1 MKRKL
6 CCAVLVI
13 LAGATTAAVAGPYS
27 ILSGTLVK
35 IDSSYQ
41 TTFPIG
47 DISNGVGSIDFSVD
61 GFIYGVDAFSD
72 TLVKIDPLNG
82 NSETVGPLGV
92 DLDWWTDLDEDGDGR
107 LWLLQNG
114 TGELFTIDRTT
125 GAASLQCQ
133 ADNPEVFGLAILDGR
148 FFTSGYGPNPP
159 DPGCG
164 LEFLG
169 GTIPYLEKGPD
180 GWIHTLIAEP
190 FGFQYTSYIFSRVN
204 PTNGALQ
211 ELGRFG
217 PGDIDEFYGLTFD
230 PAEQVPPPPIPTLGW
245 QGRAMLILLLTIAG
259 AAILAHFSTGR
270 R

>member
-1 MKRKL
+1 MKRTL
-6 CCAVLVI
+6 IFLAVVM
-13 LAGATTAAVAGPYS
+13 LAARFVSAEGGPYS
-27 ILSGTLVK
+27 ILNGTLVK
-35 IDSSYQ
+35 IDPSYQ
-41 TTFPIG
+41 TTVPIG
-47 DISNGVGSIDFSVD
+47 DISNGVGSIEFSVD

-72 TLVKIDPLNG
+72 TLVKIDPLDG
-82 NSETVGPLGV
+82 DSETVGPLGF
-92 DLDWWTDLDEDGDGR
+92 DLDWETDLDEDGDGR
-107 LWLLQNG
+107 LWLLQSG

-133 ADNPEVFGLAILDGR
+133 ANNPDVFGLAIHDGR

-164 LEFLG
+164 LELSG
-169 GTIPYLEKGPD
+169 GTIPYMETGPD

-190 FGFQYTSYIFSRVN
+190 FGFQYTSFIFSRFN
-204 PTNGALQ
+204 PMNGASH

-230 PAEQVPPPPIPTLGW
+230 PVDQPPPAIPTLDW

-259 AAILAHFSTGR
+259 TAILAHSSTGR
-270 R
+270 F